1 MLYFCICLFIVFYR
15 FSERGKIFAK
25 EEIRCMQAG
34 PGGLFFSGDGTGELK
49 VWKWV
54 ANEGVSA

>member
-1 MLYFCICLFIVFYR
+1 MYVVLICLLFFYR
-15 FSERGKIFAK
+15 FNERGKIFAK
-25 EEIRCMQAG
+25 EEVRSMKAG